1 MIDKPNDDARRSP
14 SPQSTYDPPP
24 RRRRGYERESVG
36 EAMAKS
42 FIRSIAGRLG
52 RVIARMI
59 VGRSR

>member
-1 MIDKPNDDARRSP
+1 MTERPNDDGRGRSARTP
-14 SPQSTYDPPP
+14 SYDPP
-24 RRRRGYERESVG
+24 RRRRYERESIG

-52 RVIARMI
+52 RAIARMI

>member
-1 MIDKPNDDARRSP
+1 MIDKPSGEARRGP
-14 SPQSTYDPPP
+14 APQPAYDPPP
-24 RRRRGYERESVG
+24 RRRRGYERESIG

-52 RVIARMI
+52 RAIARMI

>member
-1 MIDKPNDDARRSP
+1 MTERP
-14 SPQSTYDPPP
+14 SESGRGRPAPQPSYDPPP
-24 RRRRGYERESVG
+24 RRRRGYQRESTG

-52 RVIARMI
+52 RAIARMI